1 MRFRTDD
8 EGYWKERERCLQSL
22 RRMQR
27 ACFFVQCWLFSRF
40 LLHRFHGNNSHHA
53 YLSIHFQAHRFKAN
67 LVPATSLSP
76 SQTQESPL
84 GGGLWARQQ
93 LYGGSIW
100 RISSSVCQH
109 CGLVLCNVAW
119 IAKVCFFLRTWQLEV
134 LDVSDSF
141 KKTKERSK
149 ATNYSPPRNNSSTCH
164 KKGHSTITKLLILFM
179 LLAVTLCDFSLFLSL
194 CLSVPFLP
202 LALS

>member
-1 MRFRTDD
+1 MLAKSAADVVAGCILIRTDPIIST
-8 EGYWKERERCLQSL
+8 KSL
-22 RRMQR
+22 
-27 ACFFVQCWLFSRF
+27 FFCSMLTF
-40 LLHRFHGNNSHHA
+40 LAFPSASFPSKQLASCIFK

-119 IAKVCFFLRTWQLEV
+119 IAKVRFFCWERGNLKCLMSV
-134 LDVSDSF
+134 IPS
-141 KKTKERSK
+141 KKRKNAPRPPTIPRHEITPPPVTKRD
-149 ATNYSPPRNNSSTCH
+149 TPPSPNC
-164 KKGHSTITKLLILFM
+164 
-179 LLAVTLCDFSLFLSL
+179 
-194 CLSVPFLP
+194 
-202 LALS
+202 